1 MSDHDRVRW
10 DTRYAEQDPLSVD
23 DVDLPKVFL
32 PLAALFPTA
41 GHAVDL
47 ACGRGAAS
55 VWLARRGLTVQ
66 GYDISSVA
74 IAQAAGLAEK
84 CGVGD
89 RCRFTTADLDDGLPP
104 GPPAKTMICNRFR
117 CPALDTSIL
126 GRLAPGGILAIS
138 ALSEV
143 GAAPGPFRVPAGE
156 LTRVFAE
163 LTVLAAGEAH
173 GEAWLLARRP
183 H

>member
-1 MSDHDRVRW
+1 MDHDRVRW

-23 DVDLPKVFL
+23 DVGLPKVFR
-32 PLAALFPTA
+32 AFTAMFPVD

-47 ACGRGAAS
+47 ACGRGAAA
-55 VWLARRGLTVQ
+55 VWLARRGLTVC

-74 IAQAAGLAEK
+74 IAQAADLARE
-84 CGVGD
+84 CGVPG
-89 RCRFTTADLDDGLPP
+89 RCHFTTADLDDGLPS
-104 GPPAKTMICNRFR
+104 GPPVNTLICNRFR
-117 CPALDTSIL
+117 CPALYASIL
-126 GRLAPGGILAIS
+126 GQLAPGGILAIS

-156 LTRVFAE
+156 LTRAFAE
-163 LTVLAAGEAH
+163 LAVLAAGEAH